1 MLRMLSLAG
10 LLLAALAL
18 SVPAQDVE
26 PKRNTK
32 LYKTPKD
39 CFEAVLAA
47 SEKKDARA
55 MVDCFTPE
63 AVKQIA
69 GDLAGQSF
77 FMRDQAE
84 GKQFKDKDVAKP
96 DEETLKRLKP
106 LLDVLD
112 KHGLTAKA
120 TKDLRPKTT
129 FRPTK
134 KEREALLKLV
144 KKPEQFVVD
153 YMTAQAKAETTPRP
167 KDAPKPKLAD
177 VKIDGDKATANVVVT
192 FSSPAKDKDK
202 DEKREIKQPIK
213 FEKIDGGWRVNPQP
227 DRKDEDDQATPKDKV
242 KDGLK
247 DKKEK

>member
-1 MLRMLSLAG
+1 MTRTLSLAG
-10 LLLAALAL
+10 LLLAAVAV

-26 PKRNTK
+26 PKRGTK
-32 LYKTPKD
+32 VYKTPKE

-47 SEKKDARA
+47 SEKRDARA
-55 MVDCFTPE
+55 MVDCFTPD
-63 AVKQIA
+63 AIKQIA

-77 FMRDQAE
+77 FLRDQAE
-84 GKQFKDKDVAKP
+84 GKGFKDKEGAKP

-106 LLDVLD
+106 MLDVLD

-120 TKDLRPKTT
+120 TKDLRPKTA

-144 KKPEQFVVD
+144 KKPEAFVVD
-153 YMTAQAKAETTPRP
+153 YMTAQNKANPAPNT
-167 KDAPKPKLAD
+167 KDQPKPKLAD
-177 VKIDGDKATANVVVT
+177 VKIDGNKATANVVVT

-242 KDGLK
+242 KDGFK
-247 DKKEK
+247 DKKDK